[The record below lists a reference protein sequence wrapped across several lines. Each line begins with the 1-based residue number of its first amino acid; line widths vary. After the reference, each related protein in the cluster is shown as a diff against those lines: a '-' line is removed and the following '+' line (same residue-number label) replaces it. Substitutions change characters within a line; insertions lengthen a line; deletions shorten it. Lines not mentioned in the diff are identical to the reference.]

1 MEKNLQV
8 SEVVKIVVADTLDLD
23 YNERTNMTLDT
34 NIVTEYGAD
43 SLDIPDIV
51 IKVQKNLGINLSG
64 DQETTLVANINIKP
78 TISTIVNFMNGDR
91 KSFVSTQASTQSKE
105 EQKNNIVIKQK
116 SSTSAIIKQ
125 IIEQHL
131 DLPETTITIKT
142 SLNTDHY
149 VDSLDALEI
158 AAIIDEQPGLKMT
171 SKEYNILA
179 HKIAT
184 RPIVAEVLRVI
195 YRRKWKKQYGA
206 ENKEKL
212 FNKFKTLKLNTLK
225 PIKNKHK

>member
-1 MEKNLQV
+1 MVTNIL
-8 SEVVKIVVADTLDLD
+8 EVVKITVADTLDLD

>member
-1 MEKNLQV
+1 MVTNIL
-8 SEVVKIVVADTLDLD
+8 EVVKITVADTLDLD

-64 DQETTLVANINIKP
+64 DQETTLVDNINIKP

-91 KSFVSTQASTQSKE
+91 KSCVSTQASTQSKE

-125 IIEQHL
+125 II
-131 DLPETTITIKT
+131 
-142 SLNTDHY
+142 
-149 VDSLDALEI
+149 
-158 AAIIDEQPGLKMT
+158 
-171 SKEYNILA
+171 
-179 HKIAT
+179 
-184 RPIVAEVLRVI
+184 
-195 YRRKWKKQYGA
+195 
-206 ENKEKL
+206 
-212 FNKFKTLKLNTLK
+212 
-225 PIKNKHK
+225 

>member
-1 MEKNLQV
+1 MEKNVQV
-8 SEVVKIVVADTLDLD
+8 SELVKIIVADTLDLD
-23 YNERTNMTLDT
+23 YNERNNMTLDT

-51 IKVQKNLGINLSG
+51 IKVQKKLGMELSN
-64 DQETTLVANINIKP
+64 DQESTLVANINIKP

-91 KSFVSTQASTQSKE
+91 KSFVSTQSKE
-105 EQKNNIVIKQK
+105 EQKNNIVIKQN

-142 SLNTDHY
+142 SLNTDYY

-158 AAIIDEQPGLKMT
+158 TAIIDEQPGLKMS

-195 YRRKWKKQYGA
+195 YRQKWKKQYGA

>member
-1 MEKNLQV
+1 MVTNIL
-8 SEVVKIVVADTLDLD
+8 EVVKITVADVLGLD
-23 YNERTNMTLDT
+23 YNQREAMCLDT
-34 NIVTEYGAD
+34 DFVKEYGAD

-51 IKVQKNLGINLSG
+51 IKVQKKLGMELSN
-64 DQETTLVANINIKP
+64 DQESTLVANINIKP

-131 DLPETTITIKT
+131 NLPETTITIKT

-158 AAIIDEQPGLKMT
+158 AAIIDEQPGLKMS

>member
-91 KSFVSTQASTQSKE
+91 KSFVSTQESTQSKE

-149 VDSLDALEI
+149 VDSLDALRI

>member
-1 MEKNLQV
+1 MVTNIL
-8 SEVVKIVVADTLDLD
+8 EVVKITVADTLDLD

-149 VDSLDALEI
+149 VDSLDALRI

-225 PIKNKHK
+225 PVKNKHK

>member
-1 MEKNLQV
+1 MVTNIL
-8 SEVVKIVVADTLDLD
+8 EVVKITVADTLDLD

-64 DQETTLVANINIKP
+64 DQETTLVDNINIKP

-149 VDSLDALEI
+149 VDSLDALRI

>member
-1 MEKNLQV
+1 MVTNIL
-8 SEVVKIVVADTLDLD
+8 EVVKITVADTLDLD

-149 VDSLDALEI
+149 VDSLDALRI